1 MWNTKSHELPR
12 FTQDVEKFNGEI
24 MKMNW
29 FGPLEEEM
37 KESW

>member
-1 MWNTKSHELPR
+1 MWNAKAMNC
-12 FTQDVEKFNGEI
+12 QDLHKMLKKFNGEI